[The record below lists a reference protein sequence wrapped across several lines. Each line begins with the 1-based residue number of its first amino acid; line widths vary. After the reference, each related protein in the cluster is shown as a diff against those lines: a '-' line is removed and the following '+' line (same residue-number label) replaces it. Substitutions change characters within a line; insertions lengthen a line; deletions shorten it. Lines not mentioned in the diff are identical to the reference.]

1 MLTAQSPRYFPL
13 CFLNSDF
20 EELQANTDGTD
31 PIDTPSFQ
39 DSDGN
44 GISDA
49 TEEAQK
55 ALQNALDNVK
65 ESYGLSDITDED
77 RDGLKSDL
85 ELLIGSDPTDRDTDG
100 DSVGD
105 GEEVAHGTSPI
116 DPTDTP
122 ELPLAD
128 QDRDGLSDGFEEH
141 IIGSDPTNPHSDSDG
156 VHDGEEVAHGSD
168 PSDPTDTPEL
178 PLADQDQDGWSDK
191 LEVLLGSDPNDPNDP
206 GKNGVSSGDP
216 STSSSYLCP
225 NLLKEGSS
233 QTADAFEKSE
243 VLFYYCVESSADNS
257 DDFLPQIEDFLL
269 DKTVEDVVDCDLM
282 MAKPGARMRSP
293 DSINN
298 AHRHLRD
305 SRAPNRR
312 HLQAVGIS
320 SLPEDKL
327 RSDISCTPT
336 TNPSNTGYVV
346 EGIMTVMHIE
356 GDDADATEDALR
368 SSVRDAMNNGDLESI
383 ETVERVSYL
392 GSTLEEVYK
401 VPGVAAA
408 TTTKDPTTASDDPV
422 AESKSILGT
431 AVGVSLAAAFIL
443 LMLLLIRKKRSDS
456 HTEDEKAG
464 AANGLGMELDE
475 MSHEDGW
482 DGDDVEN
489 GGMTNQDES
498 GSFHLGRYHYHS
510 DGRRYY
516 SKNCS
521 VCAEMI
527 AQYGEEL
534 YQESSFSR
542 ADSKDLSKT
551 HSAVDVHNCTSATCL
566 RCNND
571 LGAAPEV
578 TFIKAN
584 GAICEPI
591 AEETED
597 GADF

>member
-1 MLTAQSPRYFPL
+1 MPL
-13 CFLNSDF
+13 K
-20 EELQANTDGTD
+20 
-31 PIDTPSFQ
+31 DT
-39 DSDGN
+39 DSDGV
-44 GISDA
+44 S
-49 TEEAQK
+49 
-55 ALQNALDNVK
+55 
-65 ESYGLSDITDED
+65 
-77 RDGLKSDL
+77 DGLEKL
-85 ELLIGSDPTDRDTDG
+85 
-100 DSVGD
+100 
-105 GEEVAHGTSPI
+105 
-116 DPTDTP
+116 
-122 ELPLAD
+122 
-128 QDRDGLSDGFEEH
+128 
-141 IIGSDPTNPHSDSDG
+141 IGSDPTNPHSDSDG
-156 VHDGEEVAHGSD
+156 VHDGEEVAHGAS
-168 PSDPTDTPEL
+168 PTDFTDHPEL
-178 PLADQDQDGWSDK
+178 PLEDQDQDGVSDK
-191 LEVLLGSDPNDPNDP
+191 LELALGSDSNDPNDP
-206 GKNGVSSGDP
+206 GKDRISTGVRVP
-216 STSSSYLCP
+216 STSSVFLCP

-233 QTADAFEKSE
+233 HTAGTFEKSE
-243 VLFYYCVESSADNS
+243 VLFYYCVESSADSS
-257 DDFLPQIEDFLL
+257 DDFLPQIEDVLL
-269 DKTVEDVVDCDLM
+269 EKAVEDVVDCDLM
-282 MAKPGARMRSP
+282 MAKPAARMRSP
-293 DSINN
+293 ESVNN

-305 SRAPNRR
+305 SREPNRR
-312 HLQAVGIS
+312 RLQAVGIS
-320 SLPEDKL
+320 SLPEDKSL
-327 RSDISCTPT
+327 SDISCTPT

-346 EGIMTVMHIE
+346 EGVMTVMHTE
-356 GDDADATEDALR
+356 GDDFDATEDALR
-368 SSVRDAMNNGDLESI
+368 SSVRDAMDSSDLESI

-443 LMLLLIRKKRSDS
+443 LMLLLIRKKRTDS

-489 GGMTNQDES
+489 GGLINQDES

-566 RCNND
+566 RCNNNNNM
-571 LGAAPEV
+571 GAPAPEV

-584 GAICEPI
+584 GATFEPI

-597 GADF
+597 GTDF